1 MKMLNGETKEL
12 AIKRLTQVY
21 RYIQALDQLQNPV
34 RKNINEQPWVLWF
47 HDLPEHPTVQCGK
60 VDIVLDSDESEV
72 VQTGDNFILKV
83 NRPELKRAPEPPAEI
98 ADWLQNGWQSVDGTV
113 KVYETL
119 EETDEKGQN
128 QTVHF
133 KDDPSRTEILKI
145 WVASH
150 DNWVKSERPARRAMS
165 IFEKLYSLYAQLE
178 RESERVELVLG
189 DGLLNWLR
197 SEGGNVC
204 HPILLQR
211 LFLQFDPSVPEFT
224 LVETDHP
231 TELYTALLRS
241 IPEVSALAIGNCRED
256 MENGG
261 WHPLAED
268 KTSEY
273 FKRVATQL
281 SPHGR
286 FIGHDSPKEEINVP
300 LIGRDPVIFLRNRTL
315 GFSAAIESILKD
327 LSLCEDKPAF
337 LNNIVGIEL
346 QKSDFDDDGRPADS
360 NPNGEDEDILLSKEA
375 NAEQV
380 QIARSLEKHGAVLV
394 QGPPGT
400 GKTHTIANL
409 LSHFLSWGKSVLVT
423 SHTAKALKVLHE
435 KVVEPL
441 QPLCVSLMR
450 DDSRSQ
456 MESAIDAITERLA
469 NADLDSLERSAAS
482 LYRERLELLRQLRE
496 ARQQLLLARQDE
508 YRPVVVAGE
517 EYPPS
522 QAARRVAKGEEN
534 MSWIPSPVAFGAP
547 IPLSPG
553 ELAELY
559 HTNVLLTS
567 EEERELAYDLPDPV
581 KLILPDEFT
590 YLVNE
595 RSRLLKENLDYRRD
609 LWAELPTHKTP
620 DEIKDLLERIIRSIS
635 PLQEGPEW
643 RLAAISAGQNGGIHR
658 DPWDN
663 LIKLIEEI
671 YEKVLRSKE
680 IFLQFGPSMS
690 EDCLPG
696 HIEQVISDII
706 QHLNRG
712 GKLGRW
718 KLLMNREWKTLCEHA
733 RVNQHPPSELIHF
746 QALHALV
753 NIKADRKKLI
763 ERWERQVT
771 VLGGPAAAELGQE
784 PEHACYQLCSF
795 IKQSLDWHSSV
806 WATLENEL
814 VQIGFRW
821 DAFLNEMPV
830 NLSYNGELLKL
841 RDAVLEK
848 LSLVIEA
855 HTNRLIFNHI
865 EARLHNLSGLLE
877 IIGGNESTSGLL
889 HRLSISVKKLD
900 SREYHES
907 FRQLVDL
914 KAKRELL
921 KRRQVLL
928 TKMERVAPSWA
939 TAIRGRDGLHGGHE
953 VPGDPLDSWL
963 WRQLNDELKV
973 RAHKSMEEL
982 QGTIVQL
989 SENLRGITA
998 KLVEKKAWAA
1008 QIRRTSLEQQQ
1019 ALHGWKLLMGKIGKG
1034 TGTRVPRLLAEARKL
1049 MPVCQTAVPVW
1060 IMPLSR
1066 VAENFQPGKN
1076 FFDVVIIDEASQ
1088 ADVMAL
1094 VALYMG
1100 RQVIVVGDNEQVSPL
1115 AVGQKQDEVQKLI
1128 DEHMKDIPNYQLYD
1142 GLFSVYD
1149 LGMTAFKPV
1158 CLREHF
1164 RCVSPII
1171 QFSNHL
1177 SYDGK
1182 IKPLR
1187 DDSDVLCRPFTVAYR
1202 VEGDTSRN
1210 GKVNEKEAL
1219 AIASL
1224 TVACTE
1230 QPEYK
1235 DASFGVISMLG
1246 DEQAVLI
1253 DSLLQRYLPSSEYTR
1268 RRIQCG
1274 NSAQFQGDER
1284 DVIFLSL
1291 VDAGTEEGTLR
1302 LLSGGHQNMYKKRF
1316 NVAASR
1322 ARNQMWVVYSLNPEI
1337 NLQPGD
1343 LRRRLI
1349 QHAKDPGALMRL
1361 LETHEERTE
1370 SEFERLVMQRLI
1382 QAGYR
1387 VKAQFAVG
1395 AYRIDMVV
1403 EGGGKRL
1410 AVECDG
1416 DRWHTEENLRDDMAR
1431 QMILERMGWRFVRIR
1446 GGQFFRNPNKAMEPV
1461 FERLRVLEIPPE
1473 GPGAITDAADS
1484 ISTELKDRILSR
1496 AAEIRQEWEES
1507 GEESYIRPNRKGKFK
1522 KQSHFQSKI
1531 SNKLSESLANEQN
1544 EVVKTLEDSASNGDE
1559 EIAKKEI
1566 NSDLSNRHSAQNTL
1580 LEEREQITTSLN
1592 GTNESQRTEK
1602 GSISSREELFN
1613 IMVFLERKGLKIV
1626 DKRPAGGAL
1635 WVVGGLELS
1644 KTMEEL
1650 KAMGIRFSFTE
1661 KGGRAT
1667 RNKPGWFRK

>member
-1 MKMLNGETKEL
+1 MKMSNGETKEL
-12 AIKRLTQVY
+12 VIKRLTQVY
-21 RYIQALDQLQNPV
+21 RYIQALEQLQNPV
-34 RKNINEQPWVLWF
+34 RKDIKEQPWVLWF
-47 HDLPEHPTVQCGK
+47 HDLPEHPTVQQGK
-60 VDIVLDSDESEV
+60 VNIVVDSDESEI
-72 VQTGDNFILKV
+72 VQAGENFILKV
-83 NRPELKRAPEPPAEI
+83 NRPELKHAPEPPSEI

-113 KVYETL
+113 EVYETL
-119 EETDEKGQN
+119 EETDEEGQN
-128 QTVHF
+128 QIVRF
-133 KDDPSRTEILKI
+133 EEDPIRTEILNI
-145 WVASH
+145 WTASR
-150 DNWVKSERPARRAMS
+150 DKWVESERPARRAMS

-189 DGLLNWLR
+189 DGLLNWLH
-197 SEGGNVC
+197 SDGYVC

-211 LFLQFDPSVPEFT
+211 LILQFDPSVPEFT
-224 LVETDHP
+224 LTETDYP

-241 IPEVSALAIGNCRED
+241 IPEVNAQSIGHCRED
-256 MENGG
+256 LEQGG
-261 WHPLAED
+261 WHPLEEE

-273 FKRVATQL
+273 FKKVAAWL
-281 SPHGR
+281 SPTRGR
-286 FIGHDSPKEEINVP
+286 FIGHDSPKGERNVP
-300 LIGRDPVIFLRNRTL
+300 LIGRDPVIFLRNRSL
-315 GFSAAIESILKD
+315 GFSAAIEAILKD
-327 LSLCEDKPAF
+327 IPLSEDKPAF

-346 QKSDFDDDGRPADS
+346 QKNNLESRPADF

-409 LSHFLSWGKSVLVT
+409 LSHFLSQGKSVLVT
-423 SHTAKALKVLHE
+423 SHTAKALKVLRE

-469 NADLDSLERSAAS
+469 NSDLDAMERSAAS
-482 LYRERLELLRQLRE
+482 LYRERLELLRHLRE

-534 MSWIPSPVAFGAP
+534 MSWIPSPVTLGAP

-559 HTNVLLTS
+559 RTNVLLTS
-567 EEERELAYDLPDPV
+567 EDERELAYDLPDPE

-609 LWAELPTHKTP
+609 LWADLPAYITP
-620 DEIKDLLERIIRSIS
+620 DAIQDLLERMIRSIS

-643 RLAAISAGQNGGIHR
+643 RLTAIAAGQNGGIHR
-658 DPWDN
+658 EPWDN

-680 IFLQFGPSMS
+680 ILLQFGPSVP

-696 HIEQVISDII
+696 RIEQVIDDIF
-706 QHLNRG
+706 QHLNQG

-718 KLLMNREWKTLCEHA
+718 KLLMNRKWKTLCEHA
-733 RVNQHPPSELIHF
+733 SVNQQPPSELIHF
-746 QALHALV
+746 KALHTLV
-753 NIKADRKKLI
+753 YIKADRKKLI

-771 VLGGPAAAELGQE
+771 VLGGPAAEELGQE
-784 PEHACYQLCSF
+784 PEHACYQLCSI

-806 WATLENEL
+806 WAALEDEL

-830 NLSYNGELLKL
+830 NLSSNGELLKL

-848 LSLVIEA
+848 LPLVIEA
-855 HTNRLIFNHI
+855 HKNRLVFNNI
-865 EARLHNLSGLLE
+865 EARLRNLAGLLE
-877 IIGGNESTSGLL
+877 MSGGDEATAGLL
-889 HRLSISVKKLD
+889 QRLNISVKKLD
-900 SREYHES
+900 SREYHDS

-914 KAKRELL
+914 NAKRELL
-921 KRRQVLL
+921 KRRQDLL
-928 TKMERVAPSWA
+928 DKLERVAPSWA
-939 TAIRGRDGLHGGHE
+939 TAIRYRDGLHGERE
-953 VPGDPLDSWL
+953 VPGDASESWL
-963 WRQLNDELKV
+963 WRQLNDELEE

-989 SENLRGITA
+989 SENLRNITS

-1034 TGTRVPRLLAEARKL
+1034 TGTKVPRLLAEARKL

-1076 FFDVVIIDEASQ
+1076 YFDVVIIDEASQ

-1128 DEHMKDIPNYQLYD
+1128 DEHLKDIPNNQLYD

-1187 DDSDVLCRPFTVAYR
+1187 DDSDVLCRPYTVAYR
-1202 VEGDTSRN
+1202 VEGTTSRN

-1219 AIASL
+1219 TIASL
-1224 TVACTE
+1224 TMACTE

-1235 DASFGVISMLG
+1235 DASFGIISMLG

-1253 DSLLQRYLPSSEYTR
+1253 DGLLQRYLPFSEYSR

-1284 DVIFLSL
+1284 DVIFLSV
-1291 VDAGTEEGTLR
+1291 VDAATGEGPLNMRTEGQ
-1302 LLSGGHQNMYKKRF
+1302 QNMYKKRF

-1322 ARNQMWVVYSLNPEI
+1322 ARNQMWVVYSLDPEI
-1337 NLQPGD
+1337 DLKPGD

-1361 LETHEERTE
+1361 LETQEERTE

-1387 VKAQFAVG
+1387 VKAQCAVG

-1416 DRWHTEENLRDDMAR
+1416 DRWHTEENLKDDMAR

-1446 GGQFFRNPNKAMEPV
+1446 GGQFFRNPDKAMEPV
-1461 FERLRVLEIPPE
+1461 FEWLGVLGILPE
-1473 GPGAITDAADS
+1473 GPDTTTDTTDS
-1484 ISTELKDRILSR
+1484 IAIKLKERIINR

-1507 GEESYIRPNRKGKFK
+1507 GEEFYIHPSRNGKLK
-1522 KQSHFQSKI
+1522 KQSNIQSRS
-1531 SNKLSESLANEQN
+1531 SNKLSESLVNE
-1544 EVVKTLEDSASNGDE
+1544 ETKVVKTQGNRISKGNEK
-1559 EIAKKEI
+1559 IPKKEI
-1566 NSDLSNRHSAQNTL
+1566 KNDLSDRYSEHNTIH
-1580 LEEREQITTSLN
+1580 EEQKQLTFNLN
-1592 GTNESQRTEK
+1592 DNNESQRAEK
-1602 GSISSREELFN
+1602 DNIASKEEPFN
-1613 IMVFLERKGLKIV
+1613 IMAFLERKGLKVI

-1635 WVVGGLELS
+1635 WVIGGLELS

-1650 KAMGIRFSFTE
+1650 KAKGFHFTFTK

-1667 RNKPGWFRK
+1667 RHQPGWFRK

>member
-1 MKMLNGETKEL
+1 MSNGETKEL

-34 RKNINEQPWVLWF
+34 RKSINEQPWVLWF
-47 HDLPEHPTVQCGK
+47 RDLPEHPTVQRGK
-60 VDIVLDSDESEV
+60 VDIVVDSDGSEV
-72 VQTGDNFILKV
+72 IQAGENFILKV
-83 NRPELKRAPEPPAEI
+83 NRPETRRAPEPPAEI
-98 ADWLQNGWQSVDGTV
+98 ADWLQNGWQSVDGKV
-113 KVYETL
+113 VVYETI
-119 EETDEKGQN
+119 EETDEEGQN
-128 QTVHF
+128 QIVRF
-133 KDDPSRTEILKI
+133 EDDPIRTETLNI
-145 WVASH
+145 WTVSR
-150 DNWVKSERPARRAMS
+150 DKWVEAERPARRAMS

-189 DGLLNWLR
+189 DGLLNWLH

-231 TELYTALLRS
+231 TELYTALLRT
-241 IPEVSALAIGNCRED
+241 IPEVSALAIGHCRED
-256 MENGG
+256 MEQGG

-268 KTSEY
+268 ETSEY

-286 FIGHDSPKEEINVP
+286 FIGHESSKEERKVP
-300 LIGRDPVIFLRNRTL
+300 LIGRDPVIFLRNRTM
-315 GFSAAIESILKD
+315 GFSAAIEAILKD
-327 LSLCEDKPAF
+327 IPLSEDKPAF

-346 QKSDFDDDGRPADS
+346 QKNDLDDESRPADF
-360 NPNGEDEDILLSKEA
+360 NTNGEDEDILLSKEA

-394 QGPPGT
+394 EGPPGT

-409 LSHFLSWGKSVLVT
+409 LSHFLSQGRSVLVT
-423 SHTAKALKVLHE
+423 SHTAKALKVLRE

-469 NADLDSLERSAAS
+469 NSELDALERSAAA
-482 LYRERLELLRQLRE
+482 LYRERLELLRHLRE

-517 EYPPS
+517 EYLPS
-522 QAARRVAKGEEN
+522 QAARRVAKGEKN
-534 MSWIPSPVAFGAP
+534 MSWIPSPITLGAP

-559 HTNVLLTS
+559 RTNVLLTS
-567 EEERELAYDLPDPV
+567 EDEKELAYDLPDPE
-581 KLILPDEFT
+581 KLILPDEFA

-609 LWAELPTHKTP
+609 LWADMPAHITP
-620 DEIKDLLERIIRSIS
+620 DAIQDLLERIMRLVS

-643 RLAAISAGQNGGIHR
+643 RLTAIAAGRNGGIHR
-658 DPWDN
+658 EPWDN

-671 YEKVLRSKE
+671 YENVLRSKE
-680 IFLQFGPSMS
+680 VILQFGPAVP

-696 HIEQVISDII
+696 RIEQVIDDIF
-706 QHLNRG
+706 QYLNQG

-733 RVNQHPPSELIHF
+733 RVNQQPPSELIHF
-746 QALHALV
+746 KALHTLV
-753 NIKADRKKLI
+753 YIKADRKKLI
-763 ERWERQVT
+763 ERWERQVA
-771 VLGGPAAAELGQE
+771 VLGGPAAVELGPE
-784 PEHACYQLCSF
+784 PEHACYQFCSF

-806 WATLENEL
+806 WAALEDEL

-821 DAFLNEMPV
+821 NAFLNEMPV
-830 NLSYNGELLKL
+830 NLSSNGELLKL

-848 LSLVIEA
+848 LPLVIEA
-855 HTNRLIFNHI
+855 HKNRLIINNI
-865 EARLHNLSGLLE
+865 EARLRNLAGLLE
-877 IIGGNESTSGLL
+877 ISGGDEATAGLL
-889 HRLSISVKKLD
+889 QRLSVSVKKLD
-900 SREYHES
+900 SREYQDS
-907 FRQLVDL
+907 FRQLVGL
-914 KAKRELL
+914 NAKRELL
-921 KRRQVLL
+921 KRRQDLL
-928 TKMERVAPSWA
+928 DKLERVAPSWA
-939 TAIRGRDGLHGGHE
+939 TAIRDRDGLHGERE
-953 VPGDPLDSWL
+953 VPGDASEAWL
-963 WRQLNDELKV
+963 WRQLNDELKE
-973 RAHKSMEEL
+973 RAHKSMEDL
-982 QGTIVQL
+982 QGTIAQI
-989 SENLRGITA
+989 SESLRNITA

-1008 QIRRTSLEQQQ
+1008 QIRRTSLEQRQ
-1019 ALHGWKLLMGKIGKG
+1019 ALHGWKLLMGRFGKG
-1034 TGTRVPRLLAEARKL
+1034 TGTRAPRLLAEARKL

-1066 VAENFQPGKN
+1066 VAENFEPGKN

-1100 RQVIVVGDNEQVSPL
+1100 RQVIVVGDNKQVSPL

-1128 DEHMKDIPNYQLYD
+1128 DEHLKDIPNNQLYD

-1187 DDSDVLCRPFTVAYR
+1187 DDSDVLCRPYTVAYR
-1202 VEGDTSRN
+1202 VEGTTSRN
-1210 GKVNEKEAL
+1210 GKINEKEAL
-1219 AIASL
+1219 TIASL

-1235 DASFGVISMLG
+1235 DASFGIISMLG
-1246 DEQAVLI
+1246 DEQTILI
-1253 DSLLQRYLPSSEYTR
+1253 DSLLQRYLPFSEYSR

-1291 VDAGTEEGTLR
+1291 VDAANGEGTLTLR
-1302 LLSGGHQNMYKKRF
+1302 SEGHQNMYKKRL

-1322 ARNQMWVVYSLNPEI
+1322 ARNQMWVVYSLNPDI
-1337 NLQPGD
+1337 NLKPGD

-1361 LETHEERTE
+1361 LETQEERTE

-1387 VKAQFAVG
+1387 VKAQRAVG

-1416 DRWHTEENLRDDMAR
+1416 DRWHTEENLKEDMAR

-1446 GGQFFRNPNKAMEPV
+1446 GGQFFRNQDKAMEPV
-1461 FERLRVLEIPPE
+1461 FERLKALEIPPE
-1473 GPGAITDAADS
+1473 GPGAITDAIDS
-1484 ISTELKDRILSR
+1484 FDTELKERIISR

-1507 GEESYIRPNRKGKFK
+1507 GEEFYIRPSRKGKFK
-1522 KQSHFQSKI
+1522 KLSNIQSRS
-1531 SNKLSESLANEQN
+1531 SNKLSESLVNKETK
-1544 EVVKTLEDSASNGDE
+1544 VVKTLEERASKG
-1559 EIAKKEI
+1559 
-1566 NSDLSNRHSAQNTL
+1566 
-1580 LEEREQITTSLN
+1580 
-1592 GTNESQRTEK
+1592 NEKVSKTEK
-1602 GSISSREELFN
+1602 NF
-1613 IMVFLERKGLKIV
+1613 
-1626 DKRPAGGAL
+1626 
-1635 WVVGGLELS
+1635 
-1644 KTMEEL
+1644 
-1650 KAMGIRFSFTE
+1650 
-1661 KGGRAT
+1661 
-1667 RNKPGWFRK
+1667 